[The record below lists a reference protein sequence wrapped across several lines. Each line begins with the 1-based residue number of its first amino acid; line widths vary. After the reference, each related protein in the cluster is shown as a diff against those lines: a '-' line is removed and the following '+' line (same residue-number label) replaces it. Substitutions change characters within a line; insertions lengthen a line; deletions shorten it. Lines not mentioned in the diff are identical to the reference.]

1 MANTLNSFRN
11 GAVGFFDWLG
21 VGTLL
26 RARVCRSVSI
36 SLGDESVAVKP
47 DNLVTPRLHAVIVWV
62 CENEL
67 VVFDAPPTPVY
78 FFPFGGVKV
87 SNAPGAIGVKSDNP
101 ARPLI
106 SLDNPT
112 ANNGVFAVCRAQTC
126 YAK

>member
-1 MANTLNSFRN
+1 LS
-11 GAVGFFDWLG
+11 
-21 VGTLL
+21 
-26 RARVCRSVSI
+26 
-36 SLGDESVAVKP
+36 DESVAVKR
-47 DNLVTPRLHAVIVWV
+47 DDLVTPRLHHVIVWV

-87 SNAPGAIGVKSDNP
+87 SNTPGAIGVKSDNP

-112 ANNGVFAVCRAQTC
+112 ANNGVFTVCRAQTC
-126 YAK
+126 YAKWNSRNKENGEQASHGTREYA